1 MTETVSHKIVTV
13 GGGTGTFVVLSG
25 LRRFND
31 VDLAAIVSSADDG
44 GSTGRLRDAFG
55 ILPPGDARQAL
66 VALAEEDTMLRTL
79 FAYRFSKGDIAG
91 HNFGNLFITALSQL
105 LGSDSAALEEASRI
119 LRIKGRVLSVSD
131 HPSQLLATLEDGTTI
146 EGEHAIDDCAPG
158 RSRIKTLALTE
169 KKIISEAASETIRTA
184 DMIVLGPGDL
194 YTSTIAALLH
204 EGAQEAIRA
213 SIGKLVYIL
222 NLFTKT
228 GQTEDY
234 SAMMHV
240 AEVERYAGRKIDAI
254 LVSTNS
260 FPVETISRYAKEG
273 EYEIVDDLGTDS
285 RVHRLS
291 LASLAIVPP
300 VPEDPVPRSLV
311 RHDAAKL
318 ADALMSLL

>member
-1 MTETVSHKIVTV
+1 MIRPSPYNIVTI
-13 GGGTGTFVVLSG
+13 GGGTGAFVVLSG
-25 LRRFND
+25 LRKFDN
-31 VDLAAIVSSADDG
+31 VNLTAIVSSADDG
-44 GSTGRLRDAFG
+44 GSTGRLRDAYG

-79 FAYRFSKGDIAG
+79 FTYRFSKGDISG

-119 LRIKGRVLSVSD
+119 LRIKGRVLSVSE
-131 HPSQLLATLEDGTTI
+131 HSLQLLATLENGITI

-158 RSRIKTLALTE
+158 RSRIKSLALIE
-169 KKIISEAASETIRTA
+169 KKIISDAARDAIKGA

-194 YTSTIAALLH
+194 YTSTIAALLPD
-204 EGAQEAIRA
+204 GMQKAIA
-213 SIGKLVYIL
+213 TSAGKVIYIL

-228 GQTEDY
+228 GQTENY
-234 SAMMHV
+234 SATMHV
-240 AEVERYAGRKIDAI
+240 AEVESYAGRKIDAI

-260 FPVETISRYAKEG
+260 FPIETISRYAKEG
-273 EYEIVDDLGTDS
+273 EYGIVDDLDTDP
-285 RVHRLS
+285 RAHRLP
-291 LASLAIVPP
+291 LASMAIVPP